1 MAAVAPSPLHEGRA
15 LRRARQRKH
24 VTIPEAAQATRISSR
39 FLEALEREAPLEEFP
54 APVYARAF
62 LREYASYLG
71 LDSERLLHAFNA
83 RHEAQAAPQLVPAPA
98 VPPPRRWPARAAAV
112 VSVLA
117 LVTLAAI
124 QLASSGG
131 PRGSTPV
138 PSGTASLPVIGTAN
152 PTESHH
158 ASPKRK
164 DIRFV
169 LTATTDCWVRATA
182 DGRLAFPA
190 RTLHA
195 GERVRFSGT
204 RAQIRLGN
212 AAAARLVVNGKRVPT
227 GGPGQV
233 VTLKFALRNGK
244 VVRG

>member
-98 VPPPRRWPARAAAV
+98 SDAGANARPAVAGAV
-112 VSVLA
+112 E
-117 LVTLAAI
+117 
-124 QLASSGG
+124 QLEQVAEVAHG
-131 PRGSTPV
+131 
-138 PSGTASLPVIGTAN
+138 
-152 PTESHH
+152 
-158 ASPKRK
+158 
-164 DIRFV
+164 
-169 LTATTDCWVRATA
+169 A
-182 DGRLAFPA
+182 D
-190 RTLHA
+190 RT
-195 GERVRFSGT
+195 RVC
-204 RAQIRLGN
+204 
-212 AAAARLVVNGKRVPT
+212 
-227 GGPGQV
+227 
-233 VTLKFALRNGK
+233 
-244 VVRG
+244 